1 MKKLVLLIIPVLFL
15 TGCIR
20 IPRLSR
26 SNTVNASFGTYQI
39 NGLVKRSDHS
49 TANKVF
55 YSLKKDRYES
65 RPDNISVEL
74 GTNYYSKDQVNM
86 FKIAIQSQ
94 LYTQVGRTA
103 TVLGNGLTTSKGNNV
118 LKFTMKK
125 QNDNTEITQYYIVGD
140 YKYVLVHETNFS
152 GNTDLDTA
160 AYNIVDTF
168 EWKE

>member
-1 MKKLVLLIIPVLFL
+1 
-15 TGCIR
+15 
-20 IPRLSR
+20 
-26 SNTVNASFGTYQI
+26 
-39 NGLVKRSDHS
+39 
-49 TANKVF
+49 
-55 YSLKKDRYES
+55 
-65 RPDNISVEL
+65 
-74 GTNYYSKDQVNM
+74 M

-94 LYTQVGRTA
+94 LYTQVGRDA